1 MDFCLAEF
9 ENGIRVMGD
18 LILKS
23 KKPEIG
29 AQIKLEKCGIS
40 DGSYSFVMSLI

>member
-1 MDFCLAEF
+1 
-9 ENGIRVMGD
+9 MGD

-23 KKPEIG
+23 KKPKIG

-40 DGSYSFVMSLI
+40 DGCYSFVMELK